1 MAAKDTTPGELP
13 DDIAKMSY
21 EQAIGALEAI
31 IDKIE
36 SGEIGLEDSVKA
48 YERGRLLREHCRR
61 ILDKAEQRV
70 SELTPNGT
78 DADEETGASGAV

>member
-1 MAAKDTTPGELP
+1 MATNDSNANLP
-13 DDIAKMSY
+13 DDIATLSY
-21 EQAIGALEAI
+21 EQAIAALEAI

-48 YERGRLLREHCRR
+48 YERGRLLKEHCRR
-61 ILDKAEQRV
+61 ILDRAEKQV

-78 DADEETGASGAV
+78 DADESSGAAGAV